1 MNELYLLAEQP
12 EVQALF
18 VFPRPVAFKRL
29 LRAVGSF
36 ETDRVLFETW
46 VCATQVHLFWGTLLC
61 P

>member
-1 MNELYLLAEQP
+1 MNELYLLAEQS

-18 VFPRPVAFKRL
+18 VFSRPVAFKRL

-36 ETDRVLFETW
+36 ETDRVT
-46 VCATQVHLFWGTLLC
+46 AGSLLRSGDLARSKSFLS